1 MRLLL
6 LIALLMPSV
15 AAAVS
20 PCDVVSLKTED
31 GLTLQADH
39 CRGEGERPPVIVLMH
54 MIPPHH
60 DRTNYPPAFL
70 ARLQQAGFTVMNVD
84 RRGAGT
90 SEGEARDAYNGPKG
104 PHDVEAARSWLKAND
119 PTANLEVW
127 ACVGA
132 SNGTTTCLD
141 HAIGATPAPKALV
154 FLTGGSY
161 TENQNKLVGS
171 AAESLPILF
180 TYNGKENAWSEAQ
193 QGHGAAWEFEKYSP
207 GAHGTKAFGTN
218 PEAMDDVVTFLKKTV
233 K

>member
-6 LIALLMPSV
+6 LVALLLPSLSS
-15 AAAVS
+15 AEPAPCAV
-20 PCDVVSLKTED
+20 VQLKTAD

-39 CRGEGERPPVIVLMH
+39 CRGEGERPPVVVLMH

-60 DRTNYPPAFL
+60 DRTNYPPAL
-70 ARLQQAGFTVMNVD
+70 LKALQTAGFTVLNVD

-90 SEGEARDAYNGPKG
+90 SQGVAKEAYRGPKG
-104 PHDVEAARSWLKAND
+104 PQDVDAALGWLRAND
-119 PTANLEVW
+119 PTANVDLW

-141 HAIGATPAPKALV
+141 HAVSRAPAPKALV

-161 TENQNKLVGS
+161 TENQTKV
-171 AAESLPILF
+171 AAVASLPVLF
-180 TYNGKENAWSEAQ
+180 TFNEEEKGWSEAQ
-193 QGHGAAWEFEKYSP
+193 RGGGEAWRWRSYAP
-207 GAHGTKAFGTN
+207 GGHGTKAFGPN
-218 PEAMDDVVTFLKKTV
+218 PEAMDHVVAFLKQNV